1 MSKIDNIDPK
11 MIANNITPFEPTH
24 PGEILKDE
32 IEYRGISQ
40 KKLAKEMGVSYT
52 VLNEIL
58 NAKRPLNTE
67 YAMLIGAAL
76 DIDAEPL
83 LKMQT
88 CYNLQ
93 MAKNDSKFMEKLS
106 KIRKIPKFI
115 RYINRYHVSTMSFMD
130 KLRTTDNITSLS
142 FPNVVGIN
150 LDSKHVIFFQ
160 ILSDIS

>member
-67 YAMLIGAAL
+67 
-76 DIDAEPL
+76 
-83 LKMQT
+83 
-88 CYNLQ
+88 
-93 MAKNDSKFMEKLS
+93 
-106 KIRKIPKFI
+106 
-115 RYINRYHVSTMSFMD
+115 
-130 KLRTTDNITSLS
+130 
-142 FPNVVGIN
+142 
-150 LDSKHVIFFQ
+150 
-160 ILSDIS
+160 